1 MFGEADADEEVSPDT
16 EDPEAVGGAGEK
28 AVQNQEKENAT
39 GGIERAS
46 TRTWAEEIGYDP
58 VKLFNKV
65 RYELLL
71 LLVSSQILCTFT
83 CTFIW
88 RDAIKNK
95 IKKELY
101 STLIKNVYVV

>member
-1 MFGEADADEEVSPDT
+1 MSPDT

-28 AVQNQEKENAT
+28 AVKNQEKGNAA

-65 RYELLL
+65 SFTLLL
-71 LLVSSQILCTFT
+71 LLLLLSSSSLSQLTFLG
-83 CTFIW
+83 TFVW
-88 RDAIKNK
+88 RVDC
-95 IKKELY
+95 
-101 STLIKNVYVV
+101 VYIQVFHYAD

>member
-1 MFGEADADEEVSPDT
+1 MSPDT

-28 AVQNQEKENAT
+28 AVQNQEKESAA

-65 RYELLL
+65 SYELLL
-71 LLVSSQILCTFT
+71 LLLWLLSSSLSQCTFLG
-83 CTFIW
+83 TFVW
-88 RDAIKNK
+88 RDDCVHI
-95 IKKELY
+95 
-101 STLIKNVYVV
+101 YVRINLKT